1 MEIDEVMSL
10 WIHDSDSV
18 AEFVENSPFMESE
31 HGTAPTLYNKE
42 KLFDAYRVYCSD
54 KGLEEDAIV
63 KSLEEFSK
71 HIHYCGFLPWRK
83 AFTNPNTRKREYR
96 HCYSSFKQPYGSMN
110 ACLLEPGQTNIDN
123 MSATKP
129 DTAY

>member
-1 MEIDEVMSL
+1 MSL

-18 AEFVENSPFMESE
+18 AEFVENSSFMESE

-96 HCYSSFKQPYGSMN
+96 HCYRLVQ
-110 ACLLEPGQTNIDN
+110 
-123 MSATKP
+123 ATLRFDERVPVGTWTDKHRQHVSYQA